1 MYKLANDMTKKS
13 VELVEAEN
21 DILKSRNEQMTKQL
35 EASKNLI
42 ETKVKEIDW
51 LRDSGYRGAVVRD
64 KKDDQNDADSEFS
77 YATEEPGLKPEE
89 NILDLAIDNAEFYGD
104 MLRQEIDLLDY
115 TSKNFATFLTVEFYD
130 HDTKVT
136 DVSEGF
142 TPNYGT

>member
-1 MYKLANDMTKKS
+1 MTWEKK
-13 VELVEAEN
+13 E
-21 DILKSRNEQMTKQL
+21 DI
-35 EASKNLI
+35 
-42 ETKVKEIDW
+42 
-51 LRDSGYRGAVVRD
+51 
-64 KKDDQNDADSEFS
+64 NDADSEFS

-104 MLRQEIDLLDY
+104 MLRQEVDLLDY

>member
-1 MYKLANDMTKKS
+1 MTKKS

-21 DILKSRNEQMTKQL
+21 EILKSRTEQLNKQL
-35 EASKNLI
+35 EASKSLI
-42 ETKVKEIDW
+42 ENKVKEIDRLW
-51 LRDSGYRGAVVRD
+51 DSGYRGVTWE
-64 KKDDQNDADSEFS
+64 KKEDINDADSEFS

-104 MLRQEIDLLDY
+104 MLRQEVDLLDY